1 MFRSLRDRINA
12 LNATTSGASTSNTT
26 NVPSSSRS
34 TGAAG
39 SIKDKI
45 GKFQANAESNPLVP
59 VGSFGLG
66 GVRREPSSV
75 EGNNNMNKS
84 RVASLGGGSF
94 DSVRTGGGRSSL
106 AGIGGSSGSSNAGS
120 LKEEN
125 LDNTKISSNPSSSR
139 SSSVDSHSNAS
150 LNPTGYKTP
159 TDSTPPQSI
168 SPPSST
174 DLLDDLPIRTGPGSI
189 SSLNV
194 EDGDSVQES
203 GTDTPTTQSA
213 YASPVSSPIVEPS
226 HFSHDEPNPLN
237 LNDNKIL
244 DHSTLKGPV
253 ALLREPSRTQSVIS
267 VSSMIVEDGSQATE
281 GVANLSEVEHIDLN
295 EKEEE
300 KSEIPSSVGE
310 VLDVSEVPEVHERSE
325 ELEKFREEQT
335 KKELERYE
343 EETEDAT
350 VIPGLPSMETRSS
363 VTIPASP
370 TEVSPVEVE
379 EPEVREDRILK
390 TPEPNEESQPKQ
402 HTPVLSTFG
411 TLDDGSHEYATSARL
426 NSLSSEHTNGSD
438 FGSYRDGD
446 RRESAFTTSLTPKSE
461 ASELGEDDPL
471 LSSSARGSTVSTGG
485 FQDISINQPEMHREV
500 SIHHEVSI
508 IPPSPGMPKVKCND
522 CSEEVDLMELADH
535 TCAPSFLPPAI
546 SSPLPPSPKSLSSIP
561 TSPNF
566 PDIPLSSDDEPEIAG
581 AFPSPKSTRFT
592 TLSPSR
598 LAWASTSSPTSAE
611 ALESPTTLRKKSL
624 ASSKLDNFVPQ
635 SRNLVPDDVEED
647 DDEFFKSNSL
657 ANHGI
662 PDSPLDSNFPSS
674 FTYMTSLVGSNR
686 MSQVSQTSSGGSST
700 RDVSGWGSR
709 SSLGG
714 VPGVDDDENE
724 EQDYEGG
731 SVTIVRSTASHRIDT
746 QP

>member
-1 MFRSLRDRINA
+1 M
-12 LNATTSGASTSNTT
+12 NATTSGASTSTSS

-66 GVRREPSSV
+66 GARREPSSI

-94 DSVRTGGGRSSL
+94 GSVRTGGGRSSL
-106 AGIGGSSGSSNAGS
+106 AGIGSSNSSSNAGS
-120 LKEEN
+120 SKEEN

-139 SSSVDSHSNAS
+139 SSSVDGHSNGS
-150 LNPTGYKTP
+150 SNITGYKTP
-159 TDSTPPQSI
+159 TDSTPPQST
-168 SPPSST
+168 SPPSSA
-174 DLLDDLPIRTGPGSI
+174 DILDELPIRTGPGSI
-189 SSLNV
+189 SSMNV
-194 EDGDSVQES
+194 ETGSVDGDSSVQES

-226 HFSHDEPNPLN
+226 HFSHEPNPMN
-237 LNDNKIL
+237 LNDNEIH
-244 DHSTLKGPV
+244 DSYSTLKGPV
-253 ALLREPSRTQSVIS
+253 ALLREPSRTQSIVS
-267 VSSMIVEDGSQATE
+267 VSSMLVEDGSQATE
-281 GVANLSEVEHIDLN
+281 GVANLSEVDHIDLN
-295 EKEEE
+295 QKSEE
-300 KSEIPSSVGE
+300 KGEIPTSVGE
-310 VLDVSEVPEVHERSE
+310 VADLSEAPELHERSE
-325 ELEKFREEQT
+325 EIEKLREEQT
-335 KKELERYE
+335 KKELKRYE

-350 VIPGLPSMETRSS
+350 VIPGLPSMETRQST
-363 VTIPASP
+363 TIPLSP
-370 TEVSPVEVE
+370 TELAPAEVE
-379 EPEVREDRILK
+379 ESEVREERILK
-390 TPEPNEESQPKQ
+390 TPEPTEEFQPRQ

-411 TLDDGSHEYATSARL
+411 TLDDGSPEYATSVRL
-426 NSLSSEHTNGSD
+426 NSLSSEHTTGSD
-438 FGSYRDGD
+438 FGSYKDGE
-446 RRESAFTTSLTPKSE
+446 RRESAFTSSLTPKSE

-485 FQDISINQPEMHREV
+485 FQDISINQPEMHRDV
-500 SIHHEVSI
+500 SIHHEVSVV
-508 IPPSPGMPKVKCND
+508 PPSPGMPKVKCND

-546 SSPLPPSPKSLSSIP
+546 SSPLPPSPKSLSSIS
-561 TSPNF
+561 TSQNHS
-566 PDIPLSSDDEPEIAG
+566 DVPLSDDDEPEIAG
-581 AFPSPKSTRFT
+581 AFPSPRSTRFT

-598 LAWASTSSPTSAE
+598 SAWASTSSPTSVE
-611 ALESPTTLRKKSL
+611 AQESPTTLRKKSL
-624 ASSKLDNFVPQ
+624 ASSRLDSFVPQ

-662 PDSPLDSNFPSS
+662 PDSPVDSNFPSS